1 MDKIRTKSRQ
11 SKERNLCTQ
20 PLMAPFNP
28 RGHVEG
34 EEGVQKKK
42 REWKRKGAQ
51 HTKRGDK
58 NKQNDL
64 LSTRWDE
71 HQRYDSGTSW
81 CYPVGQT
88 VNKKIIKLM
97 GGDSVTLELYFKAKR
112 EQRRFGHF

>member
-1 MDKIRTKSRQ
+1 V
-11 SKERNLCTQ
+11 
-20 PLMAPFNP
+20 F
-28 RGHVEG
+28 
-34 EEGVQKKK
+34 KKK

-112 EQRRFGHF
+112 EQRQWIMAQSKNKGTEHEII